1 MSPAWWSEIGLV
13 LDLIAFAILSY
24 DMVKS
29 IAAETTSREE
39 IYKLERGAFDVR
51 YAFLAPER
59 KIVQQQNEA
68 FEAAQDERR
77 RKSDKS
83 IRQRKALAWTAISIA
98 FIGFVMQIYGG
109 LPR

>member
-1 MSPAWWSEIGLV
+1 MSPAWWSEIGLF

-24 DMVKS
+24 DMVSS

-39 IYKLERGAFDVR
+39 IYRLERGAFDVR
-51 YAFLAPER
+51 YGFLAPTRE
-59 KIVQQQNEA
+59 IIQQQNEA

-77 RKSDKS
+77 KKSNKS

-98 FIGFVMQIYGG
+98 FVGFVMQIYGG
-109 LPR
+109 WPQ